1 MFGVPA
7 LRSEDPR
14 FLRGE
19 GRYLENI
26 PIPDALRAVF
36 VRSIMPHGAPGWH
49 RRAGG
54 GAVDAGRRGR
64 VHRRRPADRPAAA
77 ERQRRGSQR
86 HAGGPVR
93 PRGARARRGP
103 LRRRARRRGDRR
115 FAGARTGRGGGGVA
129 GGRRARRRDRRGG
142 GVRGR
147 RAACSSRAHGS
158 NIAHS
163 FEQHW
168 DADALAGADVVARA
182 GSCSSAWP
190 RCRWRRTRSPWCPRT
205 TADTRSGVRRRC
217 RSTFGATSP
226 SCSRST
232 RSRSGSWRPT
242 WAAGSARSCIVYPEF
257 AVVAAAAKTLGRPI
271 RWAETRSESM
281 LNLNHG
287 RAQVQHVEIG
297 AKRDGTVV
305 GMRVELLAD
314 MGAYPVGAFLPTT
327 TQEMLAG
334 VYTIP
339 VIASPWMERGHERHA
354 GRGLSRRGQAGGDG
368 AGRARDGPDRGGAGD
383 GSGRCPAEEHDPRRR
398 LPVPDRLRHDVRH
411 RGLRARARRGP
422 EDRRRAEAPGG
433 TGRATRARGPPA
445 ARHRRQHL
453 RRDHRV
459 RVEGVRLGAGARRRH
474 RDRAD
479 RRVAAGTGAR
489 DGDGADRLGGP
500 GRAVRDGAGRPLGQR
515 GRASRRG
522 HVGFAVAAG
531 RRLRGRRADAGRRR
545 EGPHARVAPARG
557 GRGRSP
563 GTASTDGSRSRERRS
578 ARSRG
583 RSSRRPRTT
592 RRGCPRA

>member
-36 VRSIMPHGAPGWH
+36 VRSIMPHGRVG
-49 RRAGG
+49 GIEGLEG
-54 GAVDAGRRGR
+54 GAVDAGGRGR
-64 VHRRRPADRPAAA
+64 VHRRRPADRSAAA
-77 ERQRRGSQR
+77 ERQRRGSER
-86 HAGGPVR
+86 HVGGSVR
-93 PRGARARRGP
+93 ARGARARCGP

-115 FAGARTGRGGGGVA
+115 FAGARTGRRGDGLA
-129 GGRRARRRDRRGG
+129 GGRRARCRDRRGG

-147 RAACSSRAHGS
+147 RSGALPGPRVEHRACVRTALGCGRVGGSGRRRAGTGRATAAGSGAHGDERDRRG
-158 NIAHS
+158 ARGRRRVHDLV
-163 FEQHW
+163 F
-168 DADALAGADVVARA
+168 DAGAVRRAERPCRAARGRQEA
-182 GSCSSAWP
+182 GPDRGA
-190 RCRWRRTRSPWCPRT
+190 RRGRRVRRQ
-205 TADTRSGVRRRC
+205 ADRVSGVRGRGGGGQSAGPSGPVGRDAVGEHAEPQPRTRAGAARRD
-217 RSTFGATSP
+217 RREAGRDRGRHARGA
-226 SCSRST
+226 
-232 RSRSGSWRPT
+232 
-242 WAAGSARSCIVYPEF
+242 AR
-257 AVVAAAAKTLGRPI
+257 R
-271 RWAETRSESM
+271 
-281 LNLNHG
+281 HG
-287 RAQVQHVEIG
+287 RLSGRGVPAHDHAG
-297 AKRDGTVV
+297 DARRRLHDPRD
-305 GMRVELLAD
+305 RLA
-314 MGAYPVGAFLPTT
+314 
-327 TQEMLAG
+327 
-334 VYTIP
+334 
-339 VIASPWMERGHERHA
+339 WMERGHERHA

-368 AGRARDGPDRGGAGD
+368 AGRARDGPDRGGARD

-411 RGLRARARRGP
+411 RELRARARRGA

-433 TGRATRARGPPA
+433 TGRAARARGPPA
-445 ARHRRQHL
+445 ARHRRQHV

-459 RVEGVRLGAGARRRH
+459 RVEGVRLGAGAPRRH

-479 RRVAAGTGAR
+479 RRVAAGTGPR

-563 GTASTDGSRSRERRS
+563 GAARRDGSRSRERRS